1 MLPVSSRSVLDH
13 QEMAYVKTVME
24 YNDKVLKGGSI
35 KPSLASKFAE
45 AARFFNDQV

>member
-13 QEMAYVKTVME
+13 QEMAYVKSVME
-24 YNDKVLKGGSI
+24 YNDKVLKGGIS
-35 KPSLASKFAE
+35 PSLASKFAE